1 MKVEL
6 SSLILKNTQISYFI
20 KIRLAV
26 AQLLHAGERTEK
38 HDKANTHLPQ
48 FCERSLK
55 KGGGETCRGP
65 YGCSVI

>member
-26 AQLLHAGERTEK
+26 AELFHAGERTEK

-48 FCERSLK
+48 FCERS
-55 KGGGETCRGP
+55 
-65 YGCSVI
+65 